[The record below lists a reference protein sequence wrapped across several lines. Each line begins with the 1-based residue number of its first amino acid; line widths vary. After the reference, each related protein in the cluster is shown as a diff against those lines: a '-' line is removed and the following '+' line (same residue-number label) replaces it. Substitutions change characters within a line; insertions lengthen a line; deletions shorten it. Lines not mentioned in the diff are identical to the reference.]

1 MTATTSISKRFA
13 PFRMLVLAGALAV
26 GSAGAALAQ
35 QNAAAP
41 VVPSHLTVAAEVLKA
56 SGLSRTF
63 ETSVPNVVNMLR
75 TNVTRQ
81 RPELARDIEE
91 ALKTV
96 EAKVPEMMNAGISE
110 AARFLAAR
118 MNEAELKEVMTFLS
132 SAVGKKYVET
142 LPAFMDDMLPY
153 LERWTQNAGQT
164 MTGLFREEMAKRGH
178 KL

>member
-1 MTATTSISKRFA
+1 MTATKRKSTRLLPLEA
-13 PFRMLVLAGALAV
+13 MLLAV
-26 GSAGAALAQ
+26 LLVFSSAQGIFAQ

-41 VVPSHLTVAAEVLKA
+41 VLPSHLAIATDVLKA

-63 ETSVPNVVNMLR
+63 ETSVPNVVSMLR

-91 ALKTV
+91 ALKVV
-96 EAKVPEMMNAGISE
+96 EGKVPEMTSTGVSE

-118 MNEAELKEVMTFLS
+118 MTEAELTEVNTFLS
-132 SAVGKKYVET
+132 SAVGKKYVDT
-142 LPAFMDDMLPY
+142 LPLFMDDMLPY

-164 MTGLFREEMAKRGH
+164 MTGLFREEMLKRGH
-178 KL
+178 RL